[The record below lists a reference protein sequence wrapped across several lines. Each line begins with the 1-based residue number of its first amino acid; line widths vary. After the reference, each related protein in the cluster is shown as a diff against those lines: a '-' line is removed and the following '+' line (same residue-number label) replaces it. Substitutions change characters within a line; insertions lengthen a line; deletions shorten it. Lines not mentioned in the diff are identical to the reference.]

1 MKAILTMKRHA
12 FTIAIIFTAV
22 IGLSSCKPR
31 TNRNRNTARN
41 PTTPTA
47 TQQGTSAKQ
56 VLSRTDSAIARVAAM
71 NNDPEL
77 DRPPVATDEGAST
90 RTPWGANYVPRPN
103 NSDYDA
109 YQAGLGAYNA
119 GQYDQAIGAFSQ
131 TVVAGRPP
139 EMVPNAYYWMGE
151 SYFAMQRYAESLP
164 YFEYV
169 TNAGPEYKRTM
180 AFYKLSLANNN
191 LGNRQAANLWYE
203 RLRNEYPRSTYSKK
217 LASLGMR

>member
-1 MKAILTMKRHA
+1 MEAMLTMKRYA
-12 FTIAIIFTAV
+12 FTMAILLIA
-22 IGLSSCKPR
+22 GLASVSCKPR
-31 TNRNRNTARN
+31 ASRSRTPARTPAAQQATA
-41 PTTPTA
+41 
-47 TQQGTSAKQ
+47 QGTTAKQ

-71 NNDPEL
+71 NSDQAL
-77 DRPPVATDEGAST
+77 DQTPVATDEQSQ

-103 NSDYDA
+103 GSDYEA
-109 YQAGLGAYNA
+109 YQAGLAAFNG
-119 GQYDQAIGAFSQ
+119 GQYDQAIGSFSQ
-131 TVVAGRPP
+131 TVVSGRPP

-169 TNAGPEYKRTM
+169 TNSGPEYKRSM

-203 RLRNEYPRSTYSKK
+203 RLRNEYPGSSYSKK
-217 LASLGMR
+217 LAALGMR